1 MKRLVGVLGWVGVL
15 LVVGAVVLRFAGTEW
30 AEVSRRLALAG
41 LVVTGL
47 YALSQWRDIGRSIG
61 GRGVRYGSIAA
72 TSVLLVLAILAGL
85 NWIASR
91 QNKRWDLTAAGQFS
105 LSDQTRQ
112 ILEGLDEPLRIRV
125 FYAGSAEQY
134 RDRLTEYTY
143 HAPRL
148 TVEYIDAQRD
158 PLQAQSAGI
167 DSVPTIILEHAGR
180 AERATAVDEQT
191 LTNALKKVVEGAPKK
206 VYFVQGHGEA
216 DPTSSE
222 PGGYSGM
229 ADALR
234 TDNFEVANL
243 TLAQAGAVPNDATV
257 VAIAGPQTDLL
268 DPEVTALR
276 AFLDRGGKVHL
287 LLDPPEAAGAAPL
300 TNLLNLAREWGMEV
314 GHNLVID
321 ASGLGQILGTDASV
335 PVAMPVEHAIT
346 RNFAVMTAFP
356 LARSVTPVD
365 GGVDGRTAQTIVE
378 TGPQSWAETDIIGV
392 FETGRPERNLDT
404 GDVGGPVPIAAAV
417 SIPAPNPPA
426 PSTLDAAAEGAEAG
440 EDGDTPDTVDADAP
454 PPESRMVV
462 VGDSDFASN
471 RALGL
476 QGNRE
481 LFLNMANWLAQQ
493 EDLIAIRPRSPEDR
507 PITMT
512 ADQGRWV
519 FWFTMLIVPAL
530 LFSNAVRVY
539 WRKR

>member
-1 MKRLVGVLGWVGVL
+1 
-15 LVVGAVVLRFAGTEW
+15 
-30 AEVSRRLALAG
+30 
-41 LVVTGL
+41 
-47 YALSQWRDIGRSIG
+47 
-61 GRGVRYGSIAA
+61 
-72 TSVLLVLAILAGL
+72 
-85 NWIASR
+85 
-91 QNKRWDLTAAGQFS
+91 
-105 LSDQTRQ
+105 
-112 ILEGLDEPLRIRV
+112 
-125 FYAGSAEQY
+125 
-134 RDRLTEYTY
+134 
-143 HAPRL
+143 
-148 TVEYIDAQRD
+148 
-158 PLQAQSAGI
+158 
-167 DSVPTIILEHAGR
+167 
-180 AERATAVDEQT
+180 
-191 LTNALKKVVEGAPKK
+191 
-206 VYFVQGHGEA
+206 
-216 DPTSSE
+216 
-222 PGGYSGM
+222 
-229 ADALR
+229 
-234 TDNFEVANL
+234 
-243 TLAQAGAVPNDATV
+243 
-257 VAIAGPQTDLL
+257 
-268 DPEVTALR
+268 
-276 AFLDRGGKVHL
+276 
-287 LLDPPEAAGAAPL
+287 
-300 TNLLNLAREWGMEV
+300 
-314 GHNLVID
+314 
-321 ASGLGQILGTDASV
+321 
-335 PVAMPVEHAIT
+335 MPVEHAIT